1 MAINKI
7 PELLIGYKV
16 YNEGTEILGTADV
29 ELPEIEFMTETLTGA
44 GIAGE
49 IDTPVLGYTGSMT
62 VTVNW
67 RTLEK
72 DLLSLAAPG
81 GHKLDFRG
89 AVQVTDGADARK
101 SVQRVQVVLSG
112 QPKKVSLGKLS
123 QAKAMESGTEI
134 EVFYL
139 KVWVDGQER
148 IEIDK
153 LNHKFVVDGKDYLTE
168 VRAAYGLEG

>member
-1 MAINKI
+1 MINKI

-29 ELPEIEFMTETLTGA
+29 ELPDIEFMTETLSGS
-44 GIAGE
+44 GVAGE
-49 IDTPVLGYTGSMT
+49 IDTPVLGYTGPMT

-89 AVQVTDGADARK
+89 AVQVTDGAD
-101 SVQRVQVVLSG
+101 
-112 QPKKVSLGKLS
+112 
-123 QAKAMESGTEI
+123 
-134 EVFYL
+134 
-139 KVWVDGQER
+139 
-148 IEIDK
+148 
-153 LNHKFVVDGKDYLTE
+153 GKDYLTE